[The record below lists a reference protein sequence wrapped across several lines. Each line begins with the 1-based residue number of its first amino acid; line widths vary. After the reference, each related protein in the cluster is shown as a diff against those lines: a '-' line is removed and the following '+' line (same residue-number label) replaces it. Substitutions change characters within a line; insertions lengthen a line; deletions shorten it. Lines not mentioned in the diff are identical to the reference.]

1 MMLLLSIILL
11 LGEFQGRGQ
20 GPGIRDPAPQAPSLA
35 EVVGSEI
42 VAGTVMHGDTT
53 RPFSHVRVELRRED
67 YGKWLSGRE
76 KTCNPARDMDDPRLR
91 RLTVTDE
98 VGRFVFR
105 DVVPGRYYVV
115 AEHEGYLRAPYS
127 RQGRSPR
134 GTVLEVG
141 PQVDAAI
148 AGSTQATALGGVS
161 ASSSTRTTRPGM
173 PSNLLQ
179 DLVLRLH
186 PAPTISGRV
195 YGEDGARVPAAIVQA
210 YQYRYAP
217 LNGRTLQPIRS
228 IFSDDNGEYRLFWLN
243 PGRYVVA
250 AAYSDYILQPWKEHL
265 RFTPNLPDGDNRYP
279 VVYFPNVDKP
289 ADARPIT
296 IGVVEAPPIDLTLWE
311 RRRFD
316 VEIKLAGAN
325 VPENATVIMAPYGGD
340 LCAAMDYGITPRKD
354 GVVIIRDVPAGR
366 YMVMAVKGREAI
378 SEFESLIV
386 DQPIRDHRIP
396 IIEPPQILIDVGV
409 SPPNP
414 DIQEIR
420 VNLTRVGDD
429 ARYTKSAEH
438 DAGGKYLFRGVPPGS
453 YYVTADSPPGY
464 YVSGIV
470 ALGPREH
477 CMIPP
482 ARAVPSSLYQY
493 LDIHGH
499 LSREKPLNIPAV
511 FPGEACK
518 LVVTVQPGGRFFGR
532 VVDQTGTPVAGAS
545 VVGFPQGVWLGMDNK
560 VAFSPPDRFLSAT
573 TDGEGRFVLMGAA
586 QATQY
591 KLFAF
596 EDIDLNLI
604 YDPSL
609 IERFPNR
616 DLIEIEQAGGEAP
629 RSRAQQLQGIRTV
642 SVGAFPSQNRNCS
655 ENAVCILRVIPA
667 EDTRDIVP

>member
-1 MMLLLSIILL
+1 MVLLLSIILL

-20 GPGIRDPAPQAPSLA
+20 GAGIRGPAPEAPSLA

-76 KTCNPARDMDDPRLR
+76 KTCNPARDVDDPRLR

-105 DVVPGRYYVV
+105 DVVAGRYYVV

-127 RQGRSPR
+127 RQERSPR

-148 AGSTQATALGGVS
+148 AGSTQATALGGVF
-161 ASSSTRTTRPGM
+161 ASSATQTTRQGM
-173 PSNLLQ
+173 PSSLLQ

-228 IFSDDNGEYRLFWLN
+228 IFSDDNGEYRLFWLH

-279 VVYFPNVDKP
+279 VVYFPNVEKP

-296 IGVVEAPPIDLTLWE
+296 IGVVE
-311 RRRFD
+311 
-316 VEIKLAGAN
+316 
-325 VPENATVIMAPYGGD
+325 
-340 LCAAMDYGITPRKD
+340 
-354 GVVIIRDVPAGR
+354 DVPAGR
-366 YMVMAVKGREAI
+366 YMVMAVKGREAL

-396 IIEPPQILIDVGV
+396 IIEPIQILVDVGV

-438 DAGGKYLFRGVPPGS
+438 DAVGKYLFRGVPPGN

-532 VVDQTGTPVAGAS
+532 VVDQTGMPVAGAS

-655 ENAVCILRVIPA
+655 ENAVCVLRVIPA